1 MQPKKTFIDFR
12 NPLLIKKVTFEV
24 DKDLYTIQRKSFTLL
39 ACLGEI
45 GGLSKSAKI
54 TMQILLPL
62 FQLYTLERF
71 LISQLYSRS
80 SPLVSRRA
88 RDIKSDDVDQMFKTG
103 LVALSARSNLKNSA
117 KPKVTEGIRLLLG
130 YCCKKF

>member
-1 MQPKKTFIDFR
+1 MQGKQKFNDFR
-12 NPLLIKKVTFEV
+12 DPLLIKRVTFEI
-24 DKDLYTIQRKSFTLL
+24 DKDLYTTQRKSFTLL

-54 TMQILLPL
+54 AMMILLPL
-62 FQLYTLERF
+62 FQLYTLERY

-88 RDIKSDDVDQMFKTG
+88 KDIKSDDVDQMFKTG
-103 LVALSARSNLKNSA
+103 LMALNTRSNLKKSA
-117 KPKVTEGIRLLLG
+117 KPKVIEGIR
-130 YCCKKF
+130 